1 MSSDETAVQADDDL
15 FKLSPSAE
23 MRLTTA
29 GGSIPVILVDN
40 VYERPDEIREMALAL
55 SFGPP
60 GYPYP
65 GKIAVPPPSASL
77 RAVTQWALNTANVH
91 YLPNVPPI
99 AGDGQPITA
108 FRLAHSDFAIID
120 VHPDELTPTQRL
132 PHVDPVP
139 VFALIYLNREER
151 GGTLFFEPTC
161 EPEDGAQGGYITN
174 GNRAFKLL
182 GRIEAA
188 FNRMAVYPGFI
199 PHAGEIAGQWIE
211 GEERFRNPRLTQRF
225 VFLP

>member
-1 MSSDETAVQADDDL
+1 MQIDEDL
-15 FKLSPSAE
+15 FRLSPALD
-23 MRLTTA
+23 MRMTTA
-29 GGSIPVILVDN
+29 GGVIPIILVDN

-55 SFGPP
+55 PFAAP

-77 RAVTQWALNTANVH
+77 QAVTQWALQTANSH

-99 AGDGQPITA
+99 AGGGQPITA
-108 FRLAHSDFAIID
+108 FRQVQTDFAIID

-139 VFALIYLNREER
+139 IFGLIYLNREER
-151 GGTLFFEPTC
+151 GGTLFFQPTT
-161 EPEDGAQGGYITN
+161 EPEESQAGYITDS
-174 GNRAFKLL
+174 NRAFKLL

-188 FNRMAVYPGFI
+188 FNRMAIYPGFI
-199 PHAGEIAGQWIE
+199 PHTGQIAGEWIE
-211 GEERFRNPRLTQRF
+211 SEERFHNPRLTQRF
-225 VFLP
+225 VFFP

>member
-1 MSSDETAVQADDDL
+1 MSFDETAARADDDL
-15 FKLSPSAE
+15 FKLSPAAE
-23 MRLTTA
+23 IRLTSA
-29 GGSIPVILVDN
+29 GSIPVILVDN

-55 SFGPP
+55 SFDPP

-65 GKIAVPPPSASL
+65 GRIAVPPPSASL
-77 RAVTQWALNTANVH
+77 RAVTQWALHTANSR

-108 FRLAHSDFAIID
+108 FRQVHTDFAIID

-139 VFALIYLNREER
+139 VFGLIYLNREER
-151 GGTLFFEPTC
+151 GGTLFFAPTS
-161 EPEDGAQGGYITN
+161 EPEDGPKGGYITDS
-174 GNRAFKLL
+174 NRAFKLL

-188 FNRMAVYPGFI
+188 FNRMAIYPGFI
-199 PHAGEIAGQWIE
+199 PHTGEIAGEWIE

>member
-1 MSSDETAVQADDDL
+1 MSSDETAARADDDL
-15 FKLSPSAE
+15 FKLSPAAE
-23 MRLTTA
+23 IRLTSA
-29 GGSIPVILVDN
+29 GSIPVILVDN
-40 VYERPDEIREMALAL
+40 VYERPDEIREMAIAL
-55 SFGPP
+55 SFDPP

-65 GKIAVPPPSASL
+65 GKIALPPPSASL
-77 RAVTQWALNTANVH
+77 RAVTQWALHTANSR

-108 FRLAHSDFAIID
+108 FRQVHTDFAIID

-139 VFALIYLNREER
+139 VFGLIYLNREER
-151 GGTLFFEPTC
+151 GGTLFFAPTT
-161 EPEDGAQGGYITN
+161 EPEDGAKGGYITN
-174 GNRAFKLL
+174 SNRAFKLL

-188 FNRMAVYPGFI
+188 FNRMAIYPGFI
-199 PHAGEIAGQWIE
+199 PHTGEIAGEWIE
-211 GEERFRNPRLTQRF
+211 GDERFRNPRLTQRF

>member
-1 MSSDETAVQADDDL
+1 
-15 FKLSPSAE
+15 

-40 VYERPDEIREMALAL
+40 VYERPDEIREMALSLPFA
-55 SFGPP
+55 SPE
-60 GYPYP
+60 YPYP

-77 RAVTQWALNTANVH
+77 RAVTQWALDAANSH

-99 AGDGQPITA
+99 AGGGQPITA
-108 FRLAHSDFAIID
+108 FRQVQTDFAIID
-120 VHPDELTPTQRL
+120 VHPDELTATQRL

-139 VFALIYLNREER
+139 VFGLIYLNREER
-151 GGTLFFEPTC
+151 GGTLFFQPTT
-161 EPEDGAQGGYITN
+161 EPEESQGGYITDS
-174 GNRAFKLL
+174 NRAFRLL

-188 FNRMAVYPGFI
+188 FNRMAIYPGFI
-199 PHAGEIAGQWIE
+199 PHTGEIAGDWIE

-225 VFLP
+225 VFFP